1 MDRRTLGKDLEVS
14 ALGFGCVGISHGY
27 GNALPREEGSAR
39 IWQTFDAGVTFFD
52 TAKCYGPY
60 TNDRTGIPTRFR
72 LVRGLGHGF
81 GIGIGTPAEGWLD
94 DALKFWLLHAHD

>member
-81 GIGIGTPAEGWLD
+81 LSRHWNNCGRVAGRCTEILASAYE
-94 DALKFWLLHAHD
+94 